1 MVYKDC
7 KRYNC
12 CIFEINFV
20 VKQMGK
26 KPLNE
31 NQVKTLR
38 KIVKDKPLHELLL
51 NLSVDLMLRSS
62 DLLNLKIS
70 DVLNESGSVKT
81 EVKVR
86 QKKTGKNTLLIP
98 LSKNSIDAIKKY
110 LLEKEQD
117 DYIFK
122 GQMSHFTRKPISTQQ
137 YAKIVKKWLRELG
150 VEDVSEYST
159 HSMRKTKPS
168 VIYQRTNNVDAIRR
182 LLGQSS
188 VTATSAYLGVS
199 DNSALELARSINI

>member
-1 MVYKDC
+1 
-7 KRYNC
+7 
-12 CIFEINFV
+12 
-20 VKQMGK
+20 MGK

-86 QKKTGKNTLLIP
+86 QKKTGKNTLSIP

-110 LLEKEQD
+110 LLEREQD

-137 YAKIVKKWLRELG
+137 YAKIVKKWVRELG
-150 VEDVSEYST
+150 VENVSEYST

-199 DNSALELARSINI
+199 DNSALELARNINI

>member
-1 MVYKDC
+1 
-7 KRYNC
+7 
-12 CIFEINFV
+12 
-20 VKQMGK
+20 MGK

-86 QKKTGKNTLLIP
+86 QKKTGKTTLSIP

-110 LLEKEQD
+110 LLERDQD

-137 YAKIVKKWLRELG
+137 YAKIVKKWLKSIG
-150 VEDVSEYST
+150 VEDVSQYST
-159 HSMRKTKPS
+159 HSLRKCKPVKIYNITK
-168 VIYQRTNNVDAIRR
+168 NVDAVRI

-199 DNSALELARSINI
+199 DESSLELARTINI